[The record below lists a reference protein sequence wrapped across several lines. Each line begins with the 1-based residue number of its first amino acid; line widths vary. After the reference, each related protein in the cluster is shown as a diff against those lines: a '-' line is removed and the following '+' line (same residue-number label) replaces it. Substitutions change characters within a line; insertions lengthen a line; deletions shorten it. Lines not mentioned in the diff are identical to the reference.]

1 MKETVEEL
9 AAKRERANRSAMFE
23 FTGLKPAPK
32 RDLPKCETCGCGIN
46 RDYAAAGGTKCG
58 SCRDAEIERARK
70 SRTLE
75 DVVRENYESGYIDIM
90 TPSQLLA
97 AISNALEELK

>member
-1 MKETVEEL
+1 MKETAEEL

-23 FTGLKPAPK
+23 FAGLKPAPK
-32 RDLPKCETCGCGIN
+32 RYQAECETCHSWMNQG
-46 RDYAAAGGTKCG
+46 YAASGETECSVCKETQVEA
-58 SCRDAEIERARK
+58 ARK
-70 SRTLE
+70 SRTME